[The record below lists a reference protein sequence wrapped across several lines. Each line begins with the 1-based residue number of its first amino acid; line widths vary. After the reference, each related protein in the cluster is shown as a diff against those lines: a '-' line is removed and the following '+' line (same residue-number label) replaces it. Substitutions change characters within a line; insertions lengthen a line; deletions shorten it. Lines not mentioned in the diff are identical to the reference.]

1 MGNINRDCIIE
12 LLLEQPQYNK
22 CFEILPGK
30 PLQFFKHDRNQTIY
44 IIVKGNWNKE
54 LTLKMAIK
62 NTETKHIIEY
72 YPVLKGVEG
81 DTHIFKVALSNEDIL
96 AIPGKYE
103 FQFFILNGSGATK
116 TVLSSNISDFKVKTC
131 L

>member
-1 MGNINRDCIIE
+1 MSNINRDCIIE

-22 CFEILPGK
+22 KFEILPSAK
-30 PLQFFKHDRNQTIY
+30 PLQFYKHDKNQTIY

-54 LTLKMAIK
+54 FTLKMAIK
-62 NTETKHIIEY
+62 SPSTKQVLEY

-81 DTHIFKVALSNEDIL
+81 DTHIFKVALSNENIL

-103 FQFFILNGSGATK
+103 FQFFILNNG
-116 TVLSSNISDFKVKTC
+116 TVLSSNIGAFKVKTC

>member
-1 MGNINRDCIIE
+1 MSNINRDCIIE

-22 CFEILPGK
+22 KFEILPGK
-30 PLQFFKHDRNQTIY
+30 PIQFFKHDKNQTIY

-62 NTETKHIIEY
+62 SPSTKQVLDY

-81 DTHIFKVALSNEDIL
+81 DTHIFKVALSNENIL

-103 FQFFILNGSGATK
+103 FQFFILNGSGA
-116 TVLSSNISDFKVKTC
+116 VLSSNISSFKVRDC

>member
-1 MGNINRDCIIE
+1 MSNINRDCIIE

-22 CFEILPGK
+22 KFEILPGK
-30 PLQFFKHDRNQTIY
+30 PIQFFKHDKNQTIY
-44 IIVKGNWNKE
+44 IIVKGWTE
-54 LTLKMAIK
+54 GTLKMAIK
-62 NTETKHIIEY
+62 NIETKHIVEY
-72 YPVLKGVEG
+72 YPVFKGVEG

-116 TVLSSNISDFKVKTC
+116 TVLSSNISSFKVRDC

>member
-22 CFEILPGK
+22 KFEILPGK
-30 PLQFFKHDRNQTIY
+30 PIQFFKHDKNQTIY
-44 IIVKGNWNKE
+44 IIVKGWTE
-54 LTLKMAIK
+54 GTLKMAIK
-62 NTETKHIIEY
+62 NIETKHIIEY
-72 YPVLKGVEG
+72 YPVFKGVEG
-81 DTHIFKVALSNEDIL
+81 NTHVFKVALSNEDIL

-116 TVLSSNISDFKVKTC
+116 TVLSSNISDFKVKIC

>member
-22 CFEILPGK
+22 KFQILPGK
-30 PLQFFKHDRNQTIY
+30 PIQFFKHDRNQTIY
-44 IIVKGNWNKE
+44 ILIKGNWNKE

-62 NTETKHIIEY
+62 NIETKHIIEY
-72 YPVLKGVEG
+72 YPVFKGVEG

-96 AIPGKYE
+96 AKPR
-103 FQFFILNGSGATK
+103 Q
-116 TVLSSNISDFKVKTC
+116 VRISVFYFK
-131 L
+131 

>member
-1 MGNINRDCIIE
+1 MSNINRDCIIE

-22 CFEILPGK
+22 KFEILPSAK
-30 PLQFFKHDRNQTIY
+30 PLQFYKHDKNQTIY
-44 IIVKGNWNKE
+44 ILVTGWKE
-54 LTLKMAIK
+54 GLTLKMAIK
-62 NTETKHIIEY
+62 NIETKHIIEY

-81 DTHIFKVALSNEDIL
+81 DTHIFKVALSNDDIL

-103 FQFFILNGSGATK
+103 FQFFILNNG
-116 TVLSSNISDFKVKTC
+116 TVLSSNISSFKVKSC

>member
-22 CFEILPGK
+22 KFQILPGK
-30 PLQFFKHDRNQTIY
+30 PIQFFKHDRNQTIY
-44 IIVKGNWNKE
+44 ILIKGNWNKE

-62 NTETKHIIEY
+62 NIETKHIIEY
-72 YPVLKGVEG
+72 YPVFKGKQEG
-81 DTHIFKVALSNEDIL
+81 DTVFKVALSNEDIL

-103 FQFFILNGSGATK
+103 FQFFILNNG

>member
-22 CFEILPGK
+22 KFEILPGK
-30 PLQFFKHDRNQTIY
+30 PIQFFKHDKNQTIY
-44 IIVKGNWNKE
+44 IIVKGWTE
-54 LTLKMAIK
+54 GLTLKMAIK
-62 NTETKHIIEY
+62 NTETKYIIEY
-72 YPVLKGVEG
+72 YPVFKGVEG

-103 FQFFILNGSGATK
+103 FQFFILNNGAI
-116 TVLSSNISDFKVKTC
+116 LSSNIGAFKVKTC

>member
-1 MGNINRDCIIE
+1 MGNINRDCVIE

-22 CFEILPGK
+22 KFEILPGK
-30 PLQFFKHDRNQTIY
+30 PIQFFKHDKNQTIY

-54 LTLKMAIK
+54 FTLKMSIK
-62 NTETKHIIEY
+62 SSSTKQVLEY
-72 YPVLKGVEG
+72 YPVFKGEQEG
-81 DTHIFKVALSNEDIL
+81 ETVFKVALSNEDIL

-103 FQFFILNGSGATK
+103 FQFFILNNG
-116 TVLSSNISDFKVKTC
+116 TVLSSNISTFKVKTC